1 MSKLYIIPTPI
12 GNLQDITLRA
22 LSVLSE
28 VDLILAEDTRTTQK
42 LLNNFKIKTQLKSYH
57 NYNEHKNLSKWIIEL
72 KEGNSIGLV
81 SEAGTPAISDP
92 GFLLIREAIENNI
105 KVEALPGASA
115 FLPALINSG
124 IPCNSFVFEGFLPA
138 KKGRLKKINMLA
150 KEERTIIIYE
160 SPYRLMKTLEQFK
173 EIFGN
178 ERIISVSRELTKFFE
193 ETKRGKI
200 IDIIEYFKNNK
211 PRGEFVIIISGNI

>member
-22 LSVLSE
+22 LSVLAE

-42 LLNNFKIKTQLKSYH
+42 LLNNFKIKTQVKSYH
-57 NYNEHKNLSKWIIEL
+57 NYNEHKNLSKWIMKL
-72 KEGNSIGLV
+72 QEGSTIGIV

-92 GFLLIREAIENNI
+92 GFLLIREAIQNKI
-105 KVEALPGASA
+105 KIESLPGPSA

-124 IPCNSFVFEGFLPA
+124 IPCNSFIFEGFLPTR
-138 KKGRLKKINMLA
+138 KGRLKKIKMLSQE
-150 KEERTIIIYE
+150 KRTVIIYE
-160 SPYRLMKTLEQFK
+160 SPHRLIKTLEYFK
-173 EIFGN
+173 EFFED
-178 ERIISVSRELTKFFE
+178 ERIISISRELTKIFE

-200 IDIIEYFKNNK
+200 SDIIDYFKNNK
-211 PRGEFVIIISGNI
+211 PKGEFVIIISGKT